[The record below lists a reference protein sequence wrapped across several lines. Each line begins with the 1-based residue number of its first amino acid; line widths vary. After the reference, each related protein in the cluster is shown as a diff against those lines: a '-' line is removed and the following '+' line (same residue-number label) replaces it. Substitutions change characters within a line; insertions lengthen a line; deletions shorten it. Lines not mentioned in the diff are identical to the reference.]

1 MELEEVI
8 KLSFDLV
15 SFVVDVITIIEALKQ
30 K

>member
-1 MELEEVI
+1 MELKEVI